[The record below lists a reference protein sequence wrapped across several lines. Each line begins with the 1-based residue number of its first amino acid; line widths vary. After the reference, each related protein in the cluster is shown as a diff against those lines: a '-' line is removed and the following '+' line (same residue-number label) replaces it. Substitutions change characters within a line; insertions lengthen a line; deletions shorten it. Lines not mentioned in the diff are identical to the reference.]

1 MTRADE
7 LRERLR
13 QPRPILLDA
22 AMGTELERRGAAGAL
37 PLWSAA
43 ALLDAPRTVFDIH
56 AADAAAGAD
65 ILTANTFRTHART
78 LAKAGLGDQ
87 AELLTWRAVS
97 LAREAADVTGAP
109 PFVVGSL
116 SPLEDCYRPDLVPD
130 DASLEREHSLQAAAL
145 LAAGVDGI
153 LLETHNT
160 VRELAAAARAAR
172 GTGLPWIASIMTD
185 GAGRLLSGEPIES
198 AVAAVSP
205 LQPEVLTINC
215 VPARLVE
222 GDLATL
228 RRAASSS
235 FPVGAYGNAGQPLPG
250 GGSGERLEPDDYA
263 RVAARW
269 IAMGARI
276 VGGCCG
282 TGPAHTAKLRA
293 LLGKPPES
301 RVGRQEMNIAS
312 PNE

>member
-13 QPRPILLDA
+13 QSRPLLLDA

-65 ILTANTFRTHART
+65 ILTANTFRTHGRT

-97 LAREAADVTGAP
+97 LAREAADVPPAP

-160 VRELAAAARAAR
+160 VRELASAARAAR
-172 GTGLPWIASIMTD
+172 GTGLPWIASVVTD
-185 GAGRLLSGEPIES
+185 GAGRLLSGEPIEA
-198 AVAAVSP
+198 AVAAVTP

-215 VPARLVE
+215 VPARLIE
-222 GDLATL
+222 GDLAVL
-228 RRAASSS
+228 RRAASS
-235 FPVGAYGNAGQPLPG
+235 FPVGAYGNTGQPLTG

-263 RVAARW
+263 RVAACW
-269 IAMGARI
+269 IDMGARI

-282 TGPAHTAKLRA
+282 TGPEHTAKLRT
-293 LLGKPPES
+293 LL
-301 RVGRQEMNIAS
+301 RVGCQEMNIAS

>member
-1 MTRADE
+1 MTRADD

-13 QPRPILLDA
+13 EPRPLLLDA

-43 ALLDAPRTVFDIH
+43 ALLDAPRTVFDVH

-65 ILTANTFRTHART
+65 ILTANTFRTHGRT

-87 AELLTWRAVS
+87 SELLTWRAVS
-97 LAREAADVTGAP
+97 LAREAADVSSAP

-160 VRELAAAARAAR
+160 VRELAAAARAVR
-172 GTGLPWIASIMTD
+172 GTGLPWIASIVTD
-185 GAGRLLSGEPIES
+185 GAGRLLSGEPIEA
-198 AVAAVSP
+198 AVAAVSAF
-205 LQPEVLTINC
+205 QPDAMTINC
-215 VPARLVE
+215 VPARLIE
-222 GDLATL
+222 GDLAAL
-228 RRAASSS
+228 RRAAPS
-235 FPVGAYGNAGQPLPG
+235 FPVGASGNTGQPLPA

-293 LLGKPPES
+293 LLGKSPEP